1 MFLSGCFRSRWATNA
16 ASQITLQCWP
26 HMAVKNIKLGCKGK
40 RIHLGLS
47 LHGKTEAARRRF
59 RENIR
64 SLLSQTSDT
73 IRSQISYWK
82 IENRSNFSHFKCIS
96 AIKCYAS
103 RPALILKCWRC
114 KFQLAND
121 TNAWHCCLTVSI
133 SEPAALAAASSTL
146 TPEWWIPYQSLPIKR
161 RFWLKVGLTEL
172 RGHIH
177 IHQSGWIKVQSC
189 HPA

>member
-40 RIHLGLS
+40 RIHLSLS
-47 LHGKTEAARRRF
+47 PHGKTEAARRWF

-64 SLLSQTSDT
+64 SLFSQTSDT
-73 IRSQISYWK
+73 MRSQISYWK
-82 IENRSNFSHFKCIS
+82 IENRSNFLTESHFKCIS
-96 AIKCYAS
+96 TIKCYAS

-114 KFQLAND
+114 ESQLAKE

-133 SEPAALAAASSTL
+133 SEPAGLAAASSTL
-146 TPEWWIPYQSLPIKR
+146 TPKWWIPNQSLPIKR
-161 RFWLKVGLTEL
+161 RSWLKVGLTEL

-177 IHQSGWIKVQSC
+177 FTSLGE
-189 HPA
+189 